1 MIPSSTQD
9 TQLAPR
15 RCFGFMFM
23 FIFVLPPSSRKATVR
38 EVDLH
43 RCFFRVSSHVLSQAV
58 QMKMVDKIEM
68 SLDDIIKQTKGSRAR
83 GGGGGGGGGGG
94 RRGRGAG
101 SSPRRGARRAQR
113 AGGGGDVNSAW
124 KHDMFDGVKKVGRGA
139 IGNAGTTKLLVSN
152 LDFGVSDSDIQELFS
167 EFGPLKSAAV
177 HYDRSG
183 RSLGSADVI
192 FERRADA
199 IKAMKQ
205 YHGVPL
211 DGREMNIQVA
221 TSELPVTSVRG
232 GPRLSGVNYTQRPQT
247 RFRGNRGAGSVRGRG
262 SGRRGGRGGI
272 RQATKTPT
280 AEELDA
286 ELEAYVKEVK

>member
-1 MIPSSTQD
+1 
-9 TQLAPR
+9 
-15 RCFGFMFM
+15 
-23 FIFVLPPSSRKATVR
+23 
-38 EVDLH
+38 
-43 RCFFRVSSHVLSQAV
+43 
-58 QMKMVDKIEM
+58 MKMVDKIEM
-68 SLDDIIKQTKGSRAR
+68 SLDDIIKQNKGTRPR
-83 GGGGGGGGGGG
+83 GGGT

-101 SSPRRGARRAQR
+101 NSPRRGARRSPR
-113 AGGGGDVNSAW
+113 VGGGVMRGRSRGGITRSSLPYTRGDVNSAW
-124 KHDMFDGVKKVGRGA
+124 KHDMFDGPKKVGRSA
-139 IGNAGTTKLLVSN
+139 IGSAGTTKLLVSN

-205 YHGVPL
+205 YNGVPL

-221 TSELPVTSVRG
+221 TSEIPVTSIRG
-232 GPRLSGVNYTQRPQT
+232 GPRLTGSNYTQRPQA
-247 RFRGNRGAGSVRGRG
+247 RFRGTRGAGPIRGRG
-262 SGRRGGRGGI
+262 TGRRGGRGGS
-272 RQATKTPT
+272 RQPMKTPT